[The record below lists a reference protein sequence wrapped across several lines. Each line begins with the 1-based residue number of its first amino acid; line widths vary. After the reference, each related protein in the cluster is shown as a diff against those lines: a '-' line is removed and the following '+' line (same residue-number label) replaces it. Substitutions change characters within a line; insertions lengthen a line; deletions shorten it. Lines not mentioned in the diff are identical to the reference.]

1 MKMPEEKTHYPTNPA
16 GAYLGISGRWLEKLR
31 VIGGGPIYYK
41 FGRRVLYRKEDL
53 DAWAAARRRRSTSDS
68 GPEASEGVR

>member
-1 MKMPEEKTHYPTNPA
+1 MQEQEDRSHYSTDPA

-31 VIGGGPIYYK
+31 VIGGGPVFYK

-53 DAWAAARRRRSTSDS
+53 DAWAATRRRRSTSDS
-68 GPEASEGVR
+68 GSEVAQ